1 MEITVIKVLR
11 NAARIDTQNLDLF
24 GRRSAFTFLILKQ
37 CTLLSLVLIGA
48 ARAVSKLTLDAVIM
62 IDGNHEKPT
71 HHHLPN
77 TPDEIQK
84 LFKIFTKI
92 PNFSLDKCLI
102 CVEATGTHSRA
113 FILILFLV
121 LWHKIKQIFG

>member
-1 MEITVIKVLR
+1 
-11 NAARIDTQNLDLF
+11 
-24 GRRSAFTFLILKQ
+24 
-37 CTLLSLVLIGA
+37 
-48 ARAVSKLTLDAVIM
+48 M

-102 CVEATGTHSRA
+102 CVEATGVYTYP
-113 FILILFLV
+113 ILSFVAQNQANIWVESGTRIKKSGGILRGKTDRSGGPQGRCPENCYLC
-121 LWHKIKQIFG
+121 L